1 MGWAL
6 EAVWSFGGTG
16 VGSAMLGL
24 NVGSPPPSSW
34 GRGPQH
40 EQGTL
45 IEHLLYPRLLADQ

>member
-24 NVGSPPPSSW
+24 NVGSPPHQQLGSW
-34 GRGPQH
+34 
-40 EQGTL
+40 TTT
-45 IEHLLYPRLLADQ
+45 

>member
-24 NVGSPPPSSW
+24 NVGSPPPPAAGVVDHNMS
-34 GRGPQH
+34 R
-40 EQGTL
+40 
-45 IEHLLYPRLLADQ
+45 EH